1 MQTRTW
7 RSCTPRDVAADP
19 GQPAQTSAGPAR
31 PACAAADPQPAHAPQ
46 PTAAADEPFFF
57 FLLKSPPAYARLSI
71 VRAATIAKAGL
82 AA

>member
-46 PTAAADEPFFF
+46 PTAALMNLF

-82 AA
+82 AG